1 MKKCKEVRIRFEELG
16 VDKQEILKKL
26 WGEEDLNET
35 KGKVLRKK
43 FKKIKKKE
51 KEKREERKE
60 QELKIVMF
68 ERKIKKQNDIKSLGL
83 SKKEEK

>member
-35 KGKVLRKK
+35 KGKVLRKFK
-43 FKKIKKKE
+43 KKRKRKKIKRRE

-60 QELKIVMF
+60 QELKIVIF
-68 ERKIKKQNDIKSLGL
+68 ERKIKK
-83 SKKEEK
+83 

>member
-16 VDKQEILKKL
+16 IDKQEILKKL

-43 FKKIKKKE
+43 FKKIKRKE

-60 QELKIVMF
+60 QELKIVMK
-68 ERKIKKQNDIKSLGL
+68 ERLRNRMILEVQA
-83 SKKEEK
+83 